1 MVIALLDFLINKTR
15 NASFSDNLSIIDLTA
30 WIGAVID
37 AHPTTINSDGNEDY
51 LNEALQVVN
60 EKVTFSKTLFLD
72 FKTTELPQNF
82 TVASHCMNL
91 STVKI

>member
-60 EKVTFSKTLFLD
+60 EKVTFSKCFSRLLIGRIPSKF
-72 FKTTELPQNF
+72 
-82 TVASHCMNL
+82 
-91 STVKI
+91 